1 MDLGSVDATGTGIG
15 PNTNGTP
22 FLIGCFGVG
31 TTCTATVGAHGQTTT
46 HTHFTDGILRGGLNY
61 KFY

>member
-1 MDLGSVDATGTGIG
+1 MDLGTLDATGTSSVSCSFICA
-15 PNTNGTP
+15 
-22 FLIGCFGVG
+22 IVVG
-31 TTCTATVGAHGQTTT
+31 THLTGGQATT

>member
-15 PNTNGTP
+15 PNTMGAT
-22 FLIGCFGVG
+22 F
-31 TTCTATVGAHGQTTT
+31 TCLGAFTHCTSTVGANGQTTT